1 MITNTLKVHNTSLG
15 GEGGEREKEA
25 WRLRVIKNK
34 CQPKWNLWFEAL
46 SIILS
51 FWLIATL
58 LSGVQSSHCIEY
70 VEHVV
75 YEELNY
81 VWLSDEAGFNNKDN
95 SSLVERNST
104 NTSTGNSY
112 KLSFPSTFDYKLD
125 NDVER

>member
-1 MITNTLKVHNTSLG
+1 MSTKV
-15 GEGGEREKEA
+15 E
-25 WRLRVIKNK
+25 
-34 CQPKWNLWFEAL
+34 PWFEAL

-58 LSGVQSSHCIEY
+58 LSGVQSSCCIEY

-95 SSLVERNST
+95 SSLVERNCRDILQT
-104 NTSTGNSY
+104 QAAGNSY